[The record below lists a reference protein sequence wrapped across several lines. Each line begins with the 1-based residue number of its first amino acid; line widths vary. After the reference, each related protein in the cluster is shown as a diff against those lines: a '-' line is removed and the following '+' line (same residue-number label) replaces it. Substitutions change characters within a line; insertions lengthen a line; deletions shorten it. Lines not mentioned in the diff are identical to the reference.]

1 MKVLFKR
8 HLKGCFHCYRNTVV
22 RTQSLAMFQT
32 LISIDNTVKMLQRVL
47 LLFEIGL
54 NSQNINTCSQD
65 CWMHK
70 FSVCK

>member
-32 LISIDNTVKMLQRVL
+32 LISIDNTVKMLRTSIVIIWNWTKQSEYQHL
-47 LLFEIGL
+47 LSRLL
-54 NSQNINTCSQD
+54 D
-65 CWMHK
+65 A
-70 FSVCK
+70 